1 MEKLFESDNKYKAKV
16 AGKGWL
22 KGNGFVDDESEAD
35 TFESKTEPTQRINQ
49 MKKDG
54 KLNKNA
60 EITTKKLSESQTR
73 GLETYADIINLK
85 YDLIDEHKDVWGDNT
100 ADEMDSIVIRLGDT
114 HGKGLAASGILK
126 NGKIGIIISPIC
138 AAFAK
143 EDIDNIVLHELAH
156 CAVYFTFGSFCKNEN
171 GGHNENWHYYVDQL
185 NEKGFDIRE
194 VVDDSYLD
202 EIEERMDKLSE
213 AVTTK
218 YMACCYDPED
228 YYEETNYIDEDGELK
243 CNSSRAKLFD
253 TEDEAIDYADD
264 NKPYGWVSFAMPFN
278 TMLDEATIPQAKRF
292 ATRKHGE
299 RNQIRKATGA
309 PYIVHPE
316 GVAALVKEFGG
327 DDEQIQAA
335 WLHDTMEDTGTWK
348 DDLAEKFGDRVAN
361 IVDELTNDNYTIR
374 SLGSKE
380 NYMNQKLCHLSHDA
394 LLVKLCDMLYNHEDF
409 PPMQQKMRIEKNIRY
424 LMQNRELTENEWQ
437 ICNKIVSGD

>member
-22 KGNGFVDDESEAD
+22 KGNGFVDDENEAD

-60 EITTKKLSESQTR
+60 KITTKALKESTR

-85 YDLIDEHKDVWGDNT
+85 YDLIDEHKDIWGDNT
-100 ADEMDSIVIRLGDT
+100 ADQMDDIVIRLGDT
-114 HGKGLAASGILK
+114 HGKGLAASGVLK

-156 CAVYFTFGSFCKNEN
+156 CAVYFAYGSFCRNDN
-171 GGHNENWHYYVDQL
+171 GGHNEDWHYYVDQL

-194 VVDDSYLD
+194 VVDDNYLD
-202 EIEERMDKLSE
+202 EIEERMDKLQE
-213 AVTTK
+213 ATATK
-218 YMACCYDPED
+218 YMACCYDPDD

-243 CNSSRAKLFD
+243 CNSSGAKLFD
-253 TEDEAIDYADD
+253 TEDEAIEYADD
-264 NKPYGWVSFAMPFN
+264 NRPYGWVSFAMPCN

-292 ATRKHGE
+292 AARKHGE

-316 GVAALVKEFGG
+316 GVAALVKDFGG

-348 DDLAEKFGDRVAN
+348 DDLTEKFGDRVAN
-361 IVDELTNDNYTIR
+361 IVAELTNDDYAIR

-380 NYMNQKLCHLSHDA
+380 DYMNQKLCHLSHDA

-409 PPMQQKMRIEKNIRY
+409 PPMQQKMRIEKNIHY
-424 LMQNRELTENEWQ
+424 LMQNRELTEKEWQ

>member
-1 MEKLFESDNKYKAKV
+1 
-16 AGKGWL
+16 
-22 KGNGFVDDESEAD
+22 
-35 TFESKTEPTQRINQ
+35 

-60 EITTKKLSESQTR
+60 EITTKKLNESQTR

-85 YDLIDEHKDVWGDNT
+85 YDLIDEYKDVWGDNI
-100 ADEMDSIVIRLGDT
+100 ADRMDDIVIRLGDT

-143 EDIDNIVLHELAH
+143 EDVDNIVLHELAH
-156 CAVYFTFGSFCKNEN
+156 CAVYFTFGSFCKNDN
-171 GGHNENWHYYVDQL
+171 GGHNEDWHYYVDQL
-185 NEKGFDIRE
+185 NEKGYDIRE
-194 VVDDSYLD
+194 VVDDNYLD
-202 EIEERMDKLSE
+202 EIEERMDKLQE
-213 AVTTK
+213 ATATK
-218 YMACCYDPED
+218 YMACCYDPDD
-228 YYEETNYIDEDGELK
+228 YYEETNYIDEDGELS
-243 CNSSRAKLFD
+243 CNSSDAKLFD
-253 TEDEAIDYADD
+253 TEDEAIEYADD
-264 NKPYGWVSFAMPFN
+264 NRPYDWVSFAMPCN

-292 ATRKHGE
+292 ASRKHNE
-299 RNQIRKATGA
+299 RNQTRKATGA

-316 GVAALVKEFGG
+316 GVAALVKEYGG

-348 DDLAEKFGDRVAN
+348 DDLTEKFGDRVAN
-361 IVDELTNDNYTIR
+361 IVAELTNDDYAIR

-380 NYMNQKLCHLSHDA
+380 DYMNQKLCHLSHDA

-409 PPMQQKMRIEKNIRY
+409 PPMQQKMRIEKNIHY
-424 LMQNRELTENEWQ
+424 LMQNRELNENEWQ